1 VGAEGVVGPGTRHV
15 HDLVAVL
22 RVRARTARQ
31 AIDLANRL
39 VAESLAAA
47 EIALADLT
55 AVKVET
61 WINQVYATGSRAAAV
76 NLKGLF
82 EDG

>member
-1 VGAEGVVGPGTRHV
+1 VILT
-15 HDLVAVL
+15 
-22 RVRARTARQ
+22 
-31 AIDLANRL
+31 
-39 VAESLAAA
+39 LAAA
-47 EIALADLT
+47 EIALADLA

-76 NLKGLF
+76 HLKGLF